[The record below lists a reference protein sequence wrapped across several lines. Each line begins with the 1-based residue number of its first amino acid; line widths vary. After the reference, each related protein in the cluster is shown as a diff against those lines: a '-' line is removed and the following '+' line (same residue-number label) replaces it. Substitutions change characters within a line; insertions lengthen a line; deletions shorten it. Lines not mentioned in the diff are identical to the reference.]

1 MARVPVQRE
10 RSVQQAGL
18 PQVFQS
24 SRGATIDAFGGDGSG
39 TAAMAR
45 GFGEAA
51 NSLSAITLEIQ
62 QEDNEAEAKNL
73 ETEWRTSVSTLLN
86 GDGTEQ
92 NPGYYS
98 SQSKDALTGFAPT
111 QTSLTELRDDLLGR
125 ASNDDVRDMFDAQSS
140 SLYFGH
146 IDKMSGHVSEQRVVS
161 LLAASDARIEA
172 TNNDAALDFDNS
184 ESYNAALVVNMNE
197 VNAQADLR
205 GSSDEERALA
215 LQLANDITS
224 AAVVTA
230 AIERDPSN
238 AYELFTD
245 VKGNMTPLA
254 RAALADD
261 VLTQTK
267 YYVAQEWIA
276 ENTAILAGKSI
287 DEQVALVRGKGLPGE
302 ISQEIS
308 NSIIEDFRLKQAV
321 LAAERE
327 THRYSEAVNTAEEL
341 SRAEDQLSAYLNAE
355 VPLALLMDRA
365 IEDGLA
371 SDDSGYLTALT
382 SVVAT
387 HINRVDAGIA
397 ATSQAAKDRAA
408 GTEYMNDL
416 KLTGPDAIPLDDLA
430 AQLEEDTRNGTLT
443 SEAANYVRLTATN
456 FKAME
461 DAGLAEGLISKVL
474 DTVETLM
481 ADNPDLKKDEV
492 AALINDLP
500 DTEYS
505 SEVKKALLQFMPQQ
519 IEARDVSASERV
531 SSAIV
536 EQTIRAA
543 ASGDDQ
549 HGITASLFQ
558 QYGSEYADEIYRE
571 IERAYG
577 AFDDAEARRI
587 SAAVLELDKA
597 LSGKPSDEKLS
608 LATQTTDDPEVLAA
622 YQSFVA
628 DQARVS
634 ATVATEKTRLL
645 EQNALSFA
653 RIYEDASATERLEML
668 GEIDS
673 DELFDLIRRQLETN
687 DSLATAE
694 DNRLRIE
701 SQRAASEWVTSGQG
715 TTDQWIQQNAGDA
728 AKAVTQDL
736 AFIAALYA
744 RERQMIVVDAAD
756 GGGYRVAPVRS
767 DPADF
772 VELFSLFDGP
782 ENLAN
787 LRANQETFMLR
798 AQSELEP
805 THYKEWTTQ
814 LRGVLEGQAVASVQ
828 SHRNIVTSVLNTFE
842 VDDISGDDEDARVFM
857 TVMDAVTRMEEASGA
872 PLPES
877 EISSMVKRLMFSY
890 DTEEERYDN
899 EPYLEEERD
908 WNEIGDVPITLRN
921 ALDAATEAGDIDIQ
935 YVTTL
940 RASGMSN
947 LDVLRA
953 IAADAIARG
962 VIGPTDNG
970 DKVAY
975 TYFAD

>member
-24 SRGATIDAFGGDGSG
+24 DRGATIDAFGGDGSSKM
-39 TAAMAR
+39 AAASSLQ
-45 GFGEAA
+45 AA
-51 NSLSAITLEIQ
+51 GDTLGDFALQIK
-62 QEDNEAEAKNL
+62 QEDNEAEAKVL
-73 ETEWRTSVSTLLN
+73 ETQWRTSVSTLLN

-98 SQSKDALTGFAPT
+98 SQSNDALAGFAPT
-111 QTSLTELRDDLLGR
+111 ETALTELRNDLLGQ
-125 ASNDDVRDMFDAQSS
+125 ASNDLVRDMFDDQSS

-161 LLAASDARIEA
+161 LVGASSARVEA
-172 TNNDAALDFDNS
+172 TNNDAALNFDDPGA
-184 ESYNAALVVNMNE
+184 YNTALVVNMNE
-197 VNAQADLR
+197 VAAQADLK
-205 GSSDEERALA
+205 GWSDEERALA
-215 LQLANDITS
+215 LQLANDTTS

-230 AIERDPSN
+230 AVQRDPSN
-238 AYELFTD
+238 AYDLFND
-245 VKGNMTPLA
+245 VKGNMSPLA
-254 RAALADD
+254 RAALADT
-261 VLTQTK
+261 VLEQTK

-302 ISQEIS
+302 IAQEIS

-321 LAAERE
+321 LTAERE

-341 SRAEDQLSAYLNAE
+341 SRAEDQLSAYLNEE
-355 VPLALLMDRA
+355 VPLALLMDTA

-408 GTEYMNDL
+408 GTEYMKDL
-416 KLTGPDAIPLDDLA
+416 QLTGPDAIPLDDLA

-443 SEAANYVRLTATN
+443 SEAADYVRVTATN
-456 FKAME
+456 YKAME

-608 LATQTTDDPEVLAA
+608 LAAQTTDDPEVLAA

-645 EQNALSFA
+645 EQDALSFA
-653 RIYEDASATERLEML
+653 RTFEDASATERLEML

-736 AFIAALYA
+736 AFISALYA
-744 RERQMIVVDAAD
+744 RERQMISED
-756 GGGYRVAPVRS
+756 APVQS
-767 DPADF
+767 EPADF
-772 VELFSLFDGP
+772 VELFSLFDGS

-805 THYKEWTTQ
+805 THYQQWTTQ
-814 LRGVLEGQAVASVQ
+814 LREVLEGQAVASVQ
-828 SHRNIVTSVLNTFE
+828 SHRNIVTSVLNMFG
-842 VDDISGDDEDARVFM
+842 VDDISGDKEDARVFM

-890 DTEEERYDN
+890 DTEEYRNDN
-899 EPYLEEERD
+899 EPYLEEARD
-908 WNEIGDVPITLRN
+908 WNKIGDVPITLRN
-921 ALDAATEAGDIDIQ
+921 ALDAAAEAEDIDMQ
-935 YVTTL
+935 YVATL
-940 RASGMSN
+940 TASGMSD
-947 LDVLRA
+947 LDVLRT

-962 VIGPTDNG
+962 VIGPTVNG
-970 DKVAY
+970 GNVAY
-975 TYFAD
+975 TYFADE